1 MSWKTSPGTNNKET
15 NCYNKQ
21 TAPTTV
27 RTNLFSSGAF
37 LFLLCSCLIPSH
49 AILSSGNLKFLLT
62 RLQLLLTR
70 IELLLLALNSFHS
83 PPLTKRG
90 NIRENTA
97 GSCQWLL
104 IVTSATS
111 PATSQFKLL
120 SPFPSSKM
128 ITTQAT

>member
-1 MSWKTSPGTNNKET
+1 MCWKTSPGTNNKET
-15 NCYNKQ
+15 NCFNKQ

-49 AILSSGNLKFLLT
+49 AILCSV
-62 RLQLLLTR
+62 RLELLLTP
-70 IELLLLALNSFHS
+70 LNSFYLVLNSFHS

-97 GSCQWLL
+97 GSF
-104 IVTSATS
+104 S
-111 PATSQFKLL
+111 SQFKLL

-128 ITTQAT
+128 ITTNNKHKQPDLYLNTPTQL